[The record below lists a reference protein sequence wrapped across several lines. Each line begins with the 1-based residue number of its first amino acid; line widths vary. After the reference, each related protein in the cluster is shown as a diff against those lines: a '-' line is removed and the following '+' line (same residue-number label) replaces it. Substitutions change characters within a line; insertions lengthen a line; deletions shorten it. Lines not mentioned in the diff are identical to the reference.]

1 MTEWVLFD
9 MDGTLINSMP
19 IWKNIAS
26 DFVRGNGGAPEGDL
40 YPVLYG
46 RTLEESSRTLC
57 DMFSLSLTDE
67 EAFESMISLV
77 EEKYKTVEQTRGAYA
92 LLEALHDRNIKL
104 AVVSACPYRLV
115 VPTLERLGFT
125 KFLDKIY
132 YSTDKSTPEAFITL
146 SQKLGYDP
154 KKTWLVEDNL
164 TAMVAAA
171 KIGIK
176 TAALFDGSSRAS
188 ADEFKQKTDRFY
200 TDFADLDS
208 WLADIL

>member
-26 DFVRGNGGAPEGDL
+26 DFVRVNGGAPEGDL

-132 YSTDKSTPEAFITL
+132 YSTDKSTPERRR
-146 SQKLGYDP
+146 K
-154 KKTWLVEDNL
+154 
-164 TAMVAAA
+164 
-171 KIGIK
+171 
-176 TAALFDGSSRAS
+176 S
-188 ADEFKQKTDRFY
+188 A
-200 TDFADLDS
+200 
-208 WLADIL
+208 